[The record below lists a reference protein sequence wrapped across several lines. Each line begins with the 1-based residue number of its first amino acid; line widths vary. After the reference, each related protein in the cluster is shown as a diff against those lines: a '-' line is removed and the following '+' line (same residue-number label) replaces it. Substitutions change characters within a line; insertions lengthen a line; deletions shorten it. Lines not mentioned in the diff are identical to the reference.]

1 MARDIDISLLRAFI
15 AVVDTGS
22 VTGAARLLNRT
33 QAAVSQQIKRLE
45 ELLDVELFAREH
57 KRITLASDG
66 ERLLT
71 QAQKLVALNDE
82 TWGMMTTPSY
92 RGEVRL
98 GVPMDI
104 VAHYTPPILRRF
116 NSAWPH
122 VRVSLQAGNSQELLD
137 DLDNGTI
144 DLTLTTDIVPQR
156 PCETLRRDRLVWVGG
171 HDSSAHLQRPL
182 PISIGGKS
190 CRFRPVVVDA
200 LGHHNID
207 WRVVLQVTNQE
218 AVNATVAAGLAVT
231 AMLRDNVPNGLLIL
245 EDDYGLPQLPE
256 FGINLCLPKVGPNEL
271 GAELARHIRADFA
284 ARFGDQQ
291 PASRPSSR
299 REARGQAA

>member
-45 ELLDVELFAREH
+45 ELFDVELFAREH

-66 ERLLT
+66 ERLLA

-82 TWGMMTTPSY
+82 TWGIMTTPSF

-104 VAHYTPPILRRF
+104 VSQYTPPILRRF

-122 VRVSLQAGNSQELLD
+122 VLLSLQAGNSQDLLEE
-137 DLDNGTI
+137 LDNGTI
-144 DLTLTTDIVPQR
+144 DLTLTTDVKPQR
-156 PCETLRRDRLVWVGG
+156 PCETLRRDRLVWVGAG
-171 HDSSAHLQRPL
+171 DSNAHKQRPL

-190 CRFRPVVVDA
+190 CRFRPVVMEA
-200 LGHHNID
+200 LGENNID
-207 WRVVLQVTNQE
+207 WRLVLQVTNQE

-231 AMLRDNVPNGLLIL
+231 TMLRDTVPDGLLIL
-245 EDDYGLPQLPE
+245 DDDSGLPELPE
-256 FGINLCLPKVGPNEL
+256 FEINLYLPKNRAPVSSGPNW
-271 GAELARHIRADFA
+271 LATSALISPRAS
-284 ARFGDQQ
+284 
-291 PASRPSSR
+291 AS
-299 REARGQAA
+299 